1 MSVLHSANVIF
12 VHIMKFGLLWIEGK
26 FPVSSE
32 NELISVKFLYD
43 SCEIPAFQRRPL
55 FVIFPE

>member
-26 FPVSSE
+26 FPVSCE
-32 NELISVKFLYD
+32 NELIPVKFLYD
-43 SCEIPAFQRRPL
+43 SCVPKEALVCHFSRVRC
-55 FVIFPE
+55 